1 MSNSYDEIKKLLK
14 SSREMKGN
22 DSLMEVRE
30 TLKHRGLINEQPS
43 SGGGYETATNPM
55 GGPRPNLAADTEEE
69 LEMSANPKADKQQAY
84 RVSGGVLVMHGK
96 NKGDLEITTEE
107 KSDSLQSLITINN
120 QKLDS
125 LSNLETQK
133 EKDIDVLKSQL
144 SGLSNKNKDLKKKY
158 DAEVAL
164 VNSMSNDDIVD
175 VFTETFK

>member
-1 MSNSYDEIKKLLK
+1 MTNKFTLSVLLNIIL
-14 SSREMKGN
+14 GVGIVYLLFFN
-22 DSLMEVRE
+22 
-30 TLKHRGLINEQPS
+30 
-43 SGGGYETATNPM
+43 
-55 GGPRPNLAADTEEE
+55 NLPIVD
-69 LEMSANPKADKQQAY
+69 
-84 RVSGGVLVMHGK
+84 VSVYQ
-96 NKGDLEITTEE
+96 NRI
-107 KSDSLQSLITINN
+107 DSLQSLITINN

>member
-1 MSNSYDEIKKLLK
+1 MTNKFTLSVLLNIIL
-14 SSREMKGN
+14 GVGIVYLLFFN
-22 DSLMEVRE
+22 
-30 TLKHRGLINEQPS
+30 
-43 SGGGYETATNPM
+43 NP
-55 GGPRPNLAADTEEE
+55 PIVD
-69 LEMSANPKADKQQAY
+69 
-84 RVSGGVLVMHGK
+84 VSVYQ
-96 NKGDLEITTEE
+96 NRI
-107 KSDSLQSLITINN
+107 DSLQSLITINN

-158 DAEVAL
+158 DTEVAL

>member
-1 MSNSYDEIKKLLK
+1 MTNKFTLSVLLNIIL
-14 SSREMKGN
+14 GVGIVYLLFFN
-22 DSLMEVRE
+22 
-30 TLKHRGLINEQPS
+30 
-43 SGGGYETATNPM
+43 NP
-55 GGPRPNLAADTEEE
+55 PIVD
-69 LEMSANPKADKQQAY
+69 
-84 RVSGGVLVMHGK
+84 VSVYQ
-96 NKGDLEITTEE
+96 NRI
-107 KSDSLQSLITINN
+107 DSLQSLITINN

-144 SGLSNKNKDLKKKY
+144 SGLPNKNKDLKKKY

>member
-1 MSNSYDEIKKLLK
+1 MKLK
-14 SSREMKGN
+14 FQKGQYLN
-22 DSLMEVRE
+22 NRLVLNVSKQFY
-30 TLKHRGLINEQPS
+30 TL
-43 SGGGYETATNPM
+43 
-55 GGPRPNLAADTEEE
+55 PN
-69 LEMSANPKADKQQAY
+69 
-84 RVSGGVLVMHGK
+84 VF
-96 NKGDLEITTEE
+96 
-107 KSDSLQSLITINN
+107 QSLITINN

-164 VNSMSNDDIVD
+164 VNSMSNDNIVD